1 MTESKSSRSF
11 TLVMLAVLAVSI
23 GFALLMKSGLVVRN
37 EQRGG
42 AKSGT
47 RAPAIMAQGWL
58 NGDAPASDSLAG
70 KVVVVDAWATWCIP
84 CRMSAPELVR
94 TYNRFRDRDVVFIGL
109 TDEGEQQ
116 LPKIRQF
123 LEETGITWLN
133 GYGAGDTLRDLEA
146 YAIPAMWVF
155 DTNGK
160 LVWNIDSPGTLE
172 EAIEKALAAA
182 G

>member
-23 GFALLMKSGLVVRN
+23 GFALLMRSGLVVRK
-37 EQRGG
+37 EQQGG
-42 AKSGT
+42 AEPGT

-58 NGDAPASDSLAG
+58 NGDAPTANSLAG
-70 KVVVVDAWATWCIP
+70 KVVVVDAWATWCFP
-84 CRMSAPELVR
+84 CRMAAPELVR
-94 TYNRFRDRDVVFIGL
+94 TYNKFHDREVVFIGL
-109 TDEGEQQ
+109 TDEGAHD
-116 LPKIRQF
+116 LPRIRQF

-133 GYGAGDTLRDLEA
+133 GYGARDTLMDLEA
-146 YAIPAMWVF
+146 HAIPAMWVL
-155 DTNGK
+155 DKNGTI
-160 LVWNIDSPGTLE
+160 VWNPDSPGTLE